1 MCWRLSRADTTL
13 VLANQVI
20 SEMTTGKRLATALI
34 SLLALIGPESLYASG
49 IEIPPVKSLSETGR
63 ISQQQG
69 IPVIVFVSR
78 DACPYCRT
86 LRDTILVP
94 MLTADKFEHRA
105 ILVEV
110 SLDRVDPFTG
120 FENRQVTARAFGQFY
135 RAEITPTLLFLDS
148 EGREIGKRII
158 GISNL
163 EFYGHYLQK
172 SIDEALLAV
181 RSGSQQN

>member
-1 MCWRLSRADTTL
+1 
-13 VLANQVI
+13 
-20 SEMTTGKRLATALI
+20 MTTGKRLAITLVWL
-34 SLLALIGPESLYASG
+34 SALIGTEYLYAAEL
-49 IEIPPVKSLSETGR
+49 EIPPVNNLNEIGLV
-63 ISQQQG
+63 SQQQG
-69 IPVIVFVSR
+69 VPVIVFVSR

-94 MLTADKFEHRA
+94 MLAADKFEHRA

-120 FENRQVTARAFGQFY
+120 FENQQVTAKAFGQFY

-172 SIDEALLAV
+172 SIDEAVLAV
-181 RSGSQQN
+181 RSGSHQN

>member
-1 MCWRLSRADTTL
+1 MHLR
-13 VLANQVI
+13 
-20 SEMTTGKRLATALI
+20 TALI
-34 SLLALIGPESLYASG
+34 SLLLLIGSQSLFAVED
-49 IEIPPVKSLSETGR
+49 EIPSANNLAETGR
-63 ISQQQG
+63 MSRQQD
-69 IPVIVFVSR
+69 IPAVVFVSR

-86 LRDTILVP
+86 LRDKILKP
-94 MLTADKFEHRA
+94 MLAADKFEHRA

-110 SLDRVDPFTG
+110 SLDQTKLLTD
-120 FENRQVTARAFGQFY
+120 FENKQVTAKAFGEHY

-172 SIDEALLAV
+172 SIDQALLAI
-181 RSGSQQN
+181 RSENQQN